1 MRPPPD
7 SQATRVLGAVAS
19 DSTDVAGRLREQGAL
34 ADLAFGSMEW
44 PDPGNRG
51 SHLAFASTDELI
63 VDLDDPAQ
71 RDMGDYT
78 LIELLGRGG
87 MGVVYRAHQASL
99 DREVAL
105 KLLAAGPWASADF
118 IERFKRE
125 AQSAARMQHPN
136 IVAIHEFGQHG
147 GLNFFSMR
155 VVHGPSLAQRLERE
169 GPFPPCEA
177 ATLLRT
183 VAEAVD
189 YAHRLSVL
197 HLDLKPGNVLIDE
210 TGQPLVADF
219 GLARRLDQILPD
231 AGEDVSGTPSY
242 MAPEQAQAGSIAIGR
257 ATDIY
262 GLGAILYE
270 LLTGRPPFLGATP
283 QTTLQMVVRETL
295 TPPRQIDPKIPR
307 DLEAICLHCLA
318 RDPVRRYASAGA
330 LAADLGRFLDDRAL
344 SIRMPGARERAQRWI
359 RREPRF
365 AAAVAAAGLVL
376 AVGLISTGQQWQR
389 AEGNAAQARSLLWE
403 GRREAALRLEQ
414 DGRGFEAQSRL
425 IDNLRDQEAA
435 GVDDAAAMDRL
446 RIGLMQGQGARLID
460 RLLIPDASPMAVEVS
475 PDGTVVAVAFN
486 DLSVRWYDSSRLR
499 ELGRVDLGARRSSDG
514 EQRSPQ
520 LLRFAGNQ
528 RLRVTLEW
536 YRNGVSPN
544 DGDTWLVD
552 LQHAVVIEP
561 PPAFAELADATYS
574 ADGRL
579 ALLRNQ
585 LRQVQL
591 WQVEPWKPLSA
602 LSAGQ
607 PYFSSWLLD
616 PQGRFALNLVDTTRR
631 LLMHDLPDLGRPQ
644 TIALPANTT
653 VLAWTLSDDGRQ
665 LALGDS
671 EGRVYLLDTTTRVLR
686 ALPSG
691 RGREVLWLGFSDD
704 GAWLASANYDGT
716 AQAFDVASGDALV
729 TGRMQHTFPVH
740 RVVLDREQRLLVAS
754 GAGQTALWRLPRQG
768 ARALPPHR
776 IGLAPAAHGLAA
788 RYPIGWSPAT
798 GLLASAGMDGQ
809 LRLWRLPRSPTAA
822 ARSAHQVPESAQHTG
837 RLVDVAWNQLRLVS
851 PDGRRNGP
859 WLTLP
864 QPPGFAEL
872 ADQDRLLLVTVGAE
886 LRVYDAGS
894 LRLRHPPVPLPN
906 TPQRLLA
913 SADARR
919 VVLDFGAHGA
929 GGLEDRLRMYDA
941 QAGRWLS
948 GEATLRGPLT
958 RLSWSPDEGRLLA
971 VGPADGAT
979 TLLEAADLA
988 VVGEYAHDPFEP
1000 IVWATFDGAHI
1011 AMVTRADDRRL
1022 GSDSFLLWDPAT
1034 DRILQRHDTGLA
1046 QPRGVHAT
1054 AHGRFVFGAQLDQMF
1069 DAGGVVQ
1076 PIQRLAFSDPSAL
1089 SAQSR
1094 DGRLLARA
1102 FRHEVQL
1109 YDARTA
1115 EAVGPPLVGDSHP
1128 TDFVATLGFSP
1139 AGDAVFARTLQG
1151 RWLHWSLI
1159 PESETVG
1166 GLETGLERVGQ
1177 GRSGG
1182 ATLHPPTTPQRTALR
1197 AADPGAWPIPAA
1209 RPAMALAPGAAAAL
1223 AIPARAPGT
1232 PARLLDLS
1240 TIYDLGPESINST
1253 YRAFRPPVRVYPMG
1267 LQRMAG
1273 VDFDIRGVAYIGH
1286 PGMEALDGWFLAR
1299 PLACLPLPAG
1309 PVAALH
1315 LLTSV
1320 THATPMP
1327 TGTVFATLTLHYA
1340 DGGTARLPLRAGAEL
1355 PGHAG
1360 DDRAVPISFA
1370 PETVMGMS
1378 GYGVDGLA
1386 TPRLVLPEPGRA
1398 LRCLD
1403 LQTERPTVVLD
1414 LLAITLELPE
1424 ASVMDGAEHGNTAK
1438 PPRVAAAPD
1447 PPRPHG
1453 ELQ

>member
-1 MRPPPD
+1 
-7 SQATRVLGAVAS
+7 VLGVAAS
-19 DSTDVAGRLREQGAL
+19 DSADIAGRLREQGAL
-34 ADLAFGSMEW
+34 ADLAFGSMDW
-44 PDPGNRG
+44 PDPGHHG

-63 VDLDDPAQ
+63 LDLDDPAQ
-71 RDMGDYT
+71 CDLGDYT

-118 IERFKRE
+118 IERFRRE

-136 IVAIHEFGQHG
+136 IVAIHEFGQHA
-147 GLNFFSMR
+147 GLSFFSMR
-155 VVHGPSLAQRLERE
+155 VVHGPSLAVRLEHE
-169 GPFPPCEA
+169 GPFSPRDA
-177 ATLLRT
+177 AALMRT

-189 YAHRLSVL
+189 YAHRLNVL

-219 GLARRLDQILPD
+219 GLARRLDQLLPD

-242 MAPEQAQAGSIAIGR
+242 MAPEQAQAGSVGLGR

-283 QTTLQMVVRETL
+283 QTTLQMVVCETL
-295 TPPRQIDPKIPR
+295 TSPRQLDPTIPR

-318 RDPVRRYASAGA
+318 RDPTRRYATAGA
-330 LAADLGRFLDDRAL
+330 LAADLGNFLDDRAI
-344 SIRMPGARERAQRWI
+344 SVRTPGAPERARRWA

-365 AAAVAAAGLVL
+365 AAAVAAVGLVL
-376 AVGLISTGQQWQR
+376 TVGLVSTGQQWWR
-389 AEGNAAQARSLLWE
+389 AEGSAAHARSLLWE
-403 GRREAALRLEQ
+403 GRREAALRLQQ

-425 IDNLRDQEAA
+425 LDNLREQEAA
-435 GVDDAAAMDRL
+435 GASDASAMDRL
-446 RIGLMQGQGARLID
+446 RIGMMQGQGARLID
-460 RLLIPDASPMAVEVS
+460 RLLVPDASPMAVEVS
-475 PDGTVVAVAFN
+475 PDGKVVAVAYN
-486 DLSVRWYDSSRLR
+486 DLSIRWYDSSRLR
-499 ELGRVDLGARRSSDG
+499 ELGRVDLAARRSSDG
-514 EQRSPQ
+514 EPRSPQ

-536 YRNGVSPN
+536 YRNGVSPT
-544 DGDTWLVD
+544 DGDSWLVD
-552 LQHAVVIEP
+552 LQNAVVIEP
-561 PPAFAELADATYS
+561 PAAFADLADVTYS

-591 WQVEPWKPLSA
+591 WQVDPWKALSTP
-602 LSAGQ
+602 SAGQ

-631 LLMHDLPDLGRPQ
+631 LLIHDLPDLARPQ
-644 TIALPANTT
+644 TIALPDNTT

-671 EGRVYLLDTTTRVLR
+671 EGRVYLVDTTTRALR

-704 GAWLASANYDGT
+704 GAWLASANYDGVV
-716 AQAFDVASGDALV
+716 QAFDVASGDALV
-729 TGRMQHTFPVH
+729 TGQMQHSFPVH
-740 RVVLDREQRLLVAS
+740 RVELDREQRLLVAS

-768 ARALPPHR
+768 ARALPAHR

-788 RYPIGWSPAT
+788 RYPVGWSPAT

-809 LRLWRLPRSPTAA
+809 LRLWRLPPSPTTA
-822 ARSAHQVPESAQHTG
+822 ARAAHQVPEAAQHG
-837 RLVDVAWNQLRLVS
+837 GLLVDVAWNQLRVVT

-872 ADQDRLLLVTVGAE
+872 ADRDRLLLVTTGAE

-906 TPQRLLA
+906 SPQRLLA

-919 VVLDFGAHGA
+919 VVLDFGEHGSS
-929 GGLEDRLRMYDA
+929 GFEDHLRLYDA

-958 RLSWSPDEGRLLA
+958 RLSWSADERRLLA
-971 VGPADGAT
+971 VGPAEGAT
-979 TLLEAADLA
+979 TLLDGGDLA

-1000 IVWATFDGAHI
+1000 IVWASFDGERI

-1022 GSDSFLLWDPAT
+1022 GSDSFMLWDPAA
-1034 DRILQRHDTGLA
+1034 DRIVQRHDTGLA
-1046 QPRGVHAT
+1046 QPRGVLAT
-1054 AHGRFVFGAQLDQMF
+1054 AHGRFVFGTQRDQVI
-1069 DAGGVVQ
+1069 DADGAVR

-1089 SAQSR
+1089 SALSR

-1115 EAVGPPLVGDSHP
+1115 EALGPPLVGDSHP
-1128 TDFVATLGFSP
+1128 TDFLATLGFSQ

-1151 RWLHWSLI
+1151 RWLHWSLVA
-1159 PESETVG
+1159 ESES
-1166 GLETGLERVGQ
+1166 LTGVDANLERVGQ
-1177 GRSGG
+1177 GRSGD
-1182 ATLHPPTTPQRTALR
+1182 AMLHPPTAQQRMALR
-1197 AADPGAWPIPAA
+1197 AADPGAWRSPAA
-1209 RPAMALAPGAAAAL
+1209 RPPMGLAPDADDAL
-1223 AIPARAPGT
+1223 AIPARMPGT

-1240 TIYDLGPESINST
+1240 AIYDLGPESINST
-1253 YRAFRPPVRVYPMG
+1253 YRTFRPPVRVYPMG
-1267 LQRMAG
+1267 LQRMAE
-1273 VDFDIRGVAYIGH
+1273 VDFDIRGIAYIGH
-1286 PGMEALDGWFLAR
+1286 PGMRALDGWFLAR

-1309 PVAALH
+1309 PAAALH

-1340 DGGTARLPLRAGAEL
+1340 DGGSARLPLRAGAEL

-1360 DDRAVPISFA
+1360 DDLAVPIGFA

-1386 TPRLVLPEPGRA
+1386 TPRLALPEPGRA

-1403 LQTERPTVVLD
+1403 LQTERPDVVLE
-1414 LLAITLELPE
+1414 LLAITLELPG
-1424 ASVMDGAEHGNTAK
+1424 ASVMGDAEPGNTAK

-1447 PPRPHG
+1447 PPRPDG
-1453 ELQ
+1453 ELR